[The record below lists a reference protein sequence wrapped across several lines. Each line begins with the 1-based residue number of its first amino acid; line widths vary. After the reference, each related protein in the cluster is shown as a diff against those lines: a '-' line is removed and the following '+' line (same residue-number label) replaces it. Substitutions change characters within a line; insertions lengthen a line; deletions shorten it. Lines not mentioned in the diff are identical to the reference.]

1 MSEKSK
7 AKKPRALRRAKQPM
21 DSEAKLHWLFISEHY
36 GTDNPTQLKLRLI
49 WDGIVR
55 LLSVAAANDPTK
67 RKIVVAS
74 NNDFK
79 AVELEEQRRGRIKTP
94 LA

>member
-1 MSEKSK
+1 M
-7 AKKPRALRRAKQPM
+7 
-21 DSEAKLHWLFISEHY
+21 
-36 GTDNPTQLKLRLI
+36 
-49 WDGIVR
+49 
-55 LLSVAAANDPTK
+55 AAANDPTK

-94 LA
+94 LG